1 MVHARSSVSFSYSR
15 PPKAYISTNR
25 HEYDD
30 EDVVRILG
38 HLATAMHANPSK
50 LIINEVFV
58 ASPIIV
64 PGSSECP
71 PSKYI
76 PQNQSALAELG
87 NLMTWSTFSLFGGKE
102 RSYEEYENLLIKA
115 GFRISRFFRFRT
127 FTVMLE
133 CVLA

>member
-1 MVHARSSVSFSYSR
+1 VL
-15 PPKAYISTNR
+15 T
-25 HEYDD
+25 
-30 EDVVRILG
+30 ILRN
-38 HLATAMHANPSK
+38 LAIAMRETPQSK

-58 ASPIIV
+58 ASPVIA
-64 PGSSECP
+64 PAESMSP
-71 PSKYI
+71 PSDHI
-76 PQNQSALAELG
+76 PEKQSALGDLG

-102 RSYEEYENLLIKA
+102 RSYEEYEKLFVAA